1 MRSRNALPTVLT
13 LLLVLGALTALP
25 GCRGSV
31 PPTAFYTLAP
41 MAPGALEPGPGPSV
55 GVGPLDIPR
64 VIDRPQLVIRESDQ
78 SLRLEEFHRWAG
90 PMEDAVLA
98 TLTRNLG
105 MLLDSQRVVAH
116 PWEGFIDPDYR
127 VPVTLVRLD
136 GAPGGEVV
144 LEATWGVI
152 PRGAARA
159 EVVRRTTVREP
170 VPGAD
175 HAALVAAHS
184 RALGTLAHEVATAV
198 LALRAQGR

>member
-1 MRSRNALPTVLT
+1 MRARNALRKALA
-13 LLLVLGALTALP
+13 LLLALGAATALA
-25 GCRGSV
+25 GCRGAV
-31 PPTAFYTLAP
+31 PPTAFYPLAP
-41 MAPGALEPGPGPSV
+41 AESRALEPGPGPSV

-90 PMEDAVLA
+90 PMEEAVLGH
-98 TLTRNLG
+98 LTRNVAV
-105 MLLDSQRVVAH
+105 LLDSQNVVAH

-127 VPVTLVRLD
+127 LPVTLTRLD

-159 EVVRRTTVREP
+159 EAVHRTVLREP
-170 VPGAD
+170 VPGMD

-184 RALGTLAHEVATAV
+184 RALGALAREMASAV

>member
-1 MRSRNALPTVLT
+1 MRSRNALPTALA
-13 LLLVLGALTALP
+13 LLLALGALAALP
-25 GCRGSV
+25 GCRGAV

-41 MAPGALEPGPGPSV
+41 TAPGALEPGPGPSV

-78 SLRLEEFHRWAG
+78 SLHLEEFHRWAG

-105 MLLDSQRVVAH
+105 VLLDSQRVVAH

-159 EVVRRTTVREP
+159 EVVRRTAVREP

-184 RALGTLAHEVATAV
+184 RALGTLAHEIATAV